1 MKKPQNII
9 ETKEYVEPHTFEN
22 DSEAVLFYAY
32 IELQKYVDS
41 LEQQLNNLLKPDVI
55 GSVCDCGANGC
66 LITVCSRCCRNYTGA
81 A

>member
-1 MKKPQNII
+1 MEDLLKKEYRNEMKKDVYCDDDSGSY
-9 ETKEYVEPHTFEN
+9 TDDYVYWLEN
-22 DSEAVLFYAY
+22 
-32 IELQKYVDS
+32 K
-41 LEQQLNNLLKPDVI
+41 LNNLLKPDVI

>member
-1 MKKPQNII
+1 MTDTEI
-9 ETKEYVEPHTFEN
+9 KEECLK
-22 DSEAVLFYAY
+22 EAGMDLGSYSY
-32 IELQKYVDS
+32 SELQTIFEAMRRYHNAK
-41 LEQQLNNLLKPDVI
+41 LKKLPITDAI